1 MSNNGSK
8 RRRMDVINLKNLQNK
23 NQKKVLKEQKGKV
36 FILFVVRVSSY
47 IECEW

>member
-8 RRRMDVINLKNLQNK
+8 RRRMDVINLKNLQTK
-23 NQKKVLKEQKGKV
+23 NQEKVSKEQKGKV